1 MCMKKFDAEKIFFD
15 KAIKKK
21 VLDSQAPPRLP
32 KRLRIDPFFCV
43 EKKKKI
49 RIQKK
54 KIVSL
59 KL

>member
-1 MCMKKFDAEKIFFD
+1 MTMN

-32 KRLRIDPFFCV
+32 KRLRIYSFFCV
-43 EKKKKI
+43 QKKRKI

-54 KIVSL
+54 KL
-59 KL
+59 FR